1 MNFKSILFAVVLL
14 AVVGIFAYQAL
25 SSDGAVSGFGG
36 DVDSALFKGQA
47 VTVYKTVTC
56 GCCGNYVTYL
66 ERNGME
72 VEAVNVPSL
81 GDIKKQYNIPAD
93 MQSCHTTVVGDYVV
107 EGHIP
112 VEAISKLL
120 AEKPAIRGI
129 AMPGMPSG
137 SPGMPGPK
145 EPFLIYELTETGKGS
160 LFLEL

>member
-1 MNFKSILFAVVLL
+1 MNSKSILFAVILV
-14 AVVGIFAYQAL
+14 AVVGVFAYRGL
-25 SSDGAVSGFGG
+25 SSDGAAG
-36 DVDSALFKGQA
+36 DIEPALLKGQA
-47 VTVYKTVTC
+47 VTVYKTATC

-66 ERNGME
+66 ERSGFD

-81 GDIKKQYNIPAD
+81 GDIKTQYSIPAD
-93 MQSCHTTVVGDYVV
+93 MQSCHTTVIGDYVV

-145 EPFLIYELTETGKGS
+145 EPFLIYELNDGGKGP
-160 LFLEL
+160 LFIEL